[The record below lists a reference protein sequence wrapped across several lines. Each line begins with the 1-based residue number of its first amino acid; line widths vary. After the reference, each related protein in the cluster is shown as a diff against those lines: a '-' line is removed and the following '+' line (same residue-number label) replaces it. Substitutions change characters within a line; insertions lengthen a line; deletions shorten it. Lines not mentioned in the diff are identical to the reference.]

1 MTIQHC
7 GEEKQISVPLA
18 SVQVVAAGAGALDN
32 SDDDDEGDDTSD
44 GGGLRVP
51 EAGEDQQVQD
61 SAEEGQQHR
70 SWGSFDVDNAL
81 QGFDDEEVGDG

>member
-1 MTIQHC
+1 MQHG

-18 SVQVVAAGAGALDN
+18 SVQVVTAGAGALDN

-51 EAGEDQQVQD
+51 GAGED
-61 SAEEGQQHR
+61 
-70 SWGSFDVDNAL
+70 
-81 QGFDDEEVGDG
+81 